1 MACWRRPLWGSRKMG
16 FAFSQDDA
24 AIPSLFDLSLEELR
38 VRLEELDRFSRA
50 EEFGDED
57 LENLRVVVFARGGG
71 PEDAWNDYHL
81 VRNEYDRRAAEEFD
95 LGQ

>member
-1 MACWRRPLWGSRKMG
+1 MTSLRQFVTGWGGRG
-16 FAFSQDDA
+16 HDDWLA
-24 AIPSLFDLSLEELR
+24 APMIPSLFNLSLEELR

-50 EEFGDED
+50 QEFGDED
-57 LENLRVVVFARGGG
+57 LEDFRVVVFARGGG

>member
-1 MACWRRPLWGSRKMG
+1 M
-16 FAFSQDDA
+16 
-24 AIPSLFDLSLEELR
+24 IPSLFDLSLDELR

-50 EEFGDED
+50 REFGHEHLED
-57 LENLRVVVFARGGG
+57 LRAVVFARGGG

>member
-1 MACWRRPLWGSRKMG
+1 MACWRRPLWGSRKMKVP
-16 FAFSQDDA
+16 FSQDDA

-50 EEFGDED
+50 QEFSDED
-57 LENLRVVVFARGGG
+57 LEDLRVVVFARGGG

>member
-1 MACWRRPLWGSRKMG
+1 M
-16 FAFSQDDA
+16 
-24 AIPSLFDLSLEELR
+24 IPSLFDLSLDELR
-38 VRLEELDRFSRA
+38 ARLEELDRFSRA

-57 LENLRVVVFARGGG
+57 LEDLRSVVFARGGG